1 MRCAPP
7 IPTQH
12 NAMSKKHGAGI
23 CTGRE
28 QGWLGCA
35 WALFWVW
42 GTVHWVGWW
51 AGSQEGDVVVGG
63 HRCRAR
69 CVVVQHDWFWL
80 DVQCVVVVVM
90 LGWNRDVPS
99 HGVLS
104 CICLAPRLAVVAA
117 REHLWRSCWG
127 GWGGVRWCGVPILG
141 GVFLQCVG
149 SLSRHGTVPS
159 VPSGRWQLVGVL
171 LPGRLISHLPLCVCV
186 MRAKD
191 VVLRAGWGHSC
202 FWWGWGHS
210 RAVSGDG
217 GSALLACV
225 PVCHTS

>member
-1 MRCAPP
+1 MP
-7 IPTQH
+7 
-12 NAMSKKHGAGI
+12 SG
-23 CTGRE
+23 
-28 QGWLGCA
+28 
-35 WALFWVW
+35 

-80 DVQCVVVVVM
+80 DVQCVVVVM

-127 GWGGVRWCGVPILG
+127 RWGGVRWCGVPILG
-141 GVFLQCVG
+141 GVFIQCVG

-159 VPSGRWQLVGVL
+159 VSLRQVAAVHISPLTLGVVEGQRGVWEEGERQWVGVGSQQRLCMLRRRQPMHDTANDRWQV
-171 LPGRLISHLPLCVCV
+171 
-186 MRAKD
+186 K
-191 VVLRAGWGHSC
+191 
-202 FWWGWGHS
+202 
-210 RAVSGDG
+210 
-217 GSALLACV
+217 
-225 PVCHTS
+225 

>member
-1 MRCAPP
+1 M
-7 IPTQH
+7 
-12 NAMSKKHGAGI
+12 
-23 CTGRE
+23 
-28 QGWLGCA
+28 
-35 WALFWVW
+35 
-42 GTVHWVGWW
+42 HWVGWW

-127 GWGGVRWCGVPILG
+127 GVPILG
-141 GVFLQCVG
+141 GVFIQCVG

-159 VPSGRWQLVGVL
+159 VPLRQVAAVHISPLTLGVVEGQRGVWKGSGWGWD
-171 LPGRLISHLPLCVCV
+171 GSSGSAVCV
-186 MRAKD
+186 PCPTVGGR
-191 VVLRAGWGHSC
+191 HSVAPEATLVTV
-202 FWWGWGHS
+202 
-210 RAVSGDG
+210 R
-217 GSALLACV
+217 LAYG
-225 PVCHTS
+225 